1 VLVLEFAL
9 TIVTIFAIS
18 DTFYDQTSRLYDHE
32 YDVLEISMYL
42 TLARYLRIHLD
53 SRTLVTWGSS
63 MTLH

>member
-1 VLVLEFAL
+1 VLELEFAL

-42 TLARYLRIHLD
+42 TLA
-53 SRTLVTWGSS
+53 
-63 MTLH
+63 